1 MIDPEFGFAIFGKFN
16 KSQVN
21 FGIPFKAELVFE
33 NNLRLFLT
41 IKHLFD
47 KVQK

>member
-1 MIDPEFGFAIFGKFN
+1 MIDPESGFAIFGKFN

-33 NNLRLFLT
+33 NTYRLFLT
-41 IKHLFD
+41 LKHLFG
-47 KVQK
+47 KVQE